1 MTVER
6 IKLVGVQLATPVTY
20 VEEDQ
25 STWTTSLVKKPVC
38 HCVYLRM
45 SHLAGNDQA
54 DKKHH
59 GGPDKTLYAFPL
71 DHIIYWREKFNRPE
85 LPFGGFGENLT
96 LTSVTEKDVC
106 IGDRYQLGETVVEV
120 SQPRLPCWKIG
131 RVWGIHDLGKRMEEA
146 GHSGWYFR
154 TISEGCFS
162 LADDLVLIE
171 RVQPDWTIEEVFHII
186 THPLE
191 NKERTMQFLEVPQA
205 AESMKLQLKE
215 VLDSGVYPDQT
226 PRLYGRF
233 KR

>member
-1 MTVER
+1 MTIEK

-20 VEEDQ
+20 VEDDQ
-25 STWTTSLVKKPVC
+25 STWSTSLVKKPVC

-59 GGPDKTLYAFPL
+59 GGEDKTLYAFPL
-71 DHIIYWREKFNRPE
+71 EHILYWREKLGRAE

-96 LTSVTEKDVC
+96 VTTVTEADIC
-106 IGDRYQLGETVVEV
+106 IGDRFQLGEAIVEV

-131 RVWGIHDLGKRMEEA
+131 RVWGVHDLGERMEEA

-162 LADDLVLIE
+162 LADDLVLMD
-171 RVQPDWTIEEVFHII
+171 RVQPDWTIKEAFTII

-191 NKERTMQFLEVPQA
+191 NKERAAQLLDVPQA
-205 AESMKLQLKE
+205 AASMKKSLQE
-215 VLDSGVYPDQT
+215 YLDSGVYPDQT